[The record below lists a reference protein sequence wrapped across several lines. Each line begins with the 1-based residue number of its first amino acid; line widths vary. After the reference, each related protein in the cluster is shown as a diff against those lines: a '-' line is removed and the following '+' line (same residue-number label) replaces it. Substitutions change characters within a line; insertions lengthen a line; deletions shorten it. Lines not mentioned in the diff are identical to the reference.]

1 MVRASDVYVGFAMQ
15 LCIFVTWFDLLTM
28 LNKPTVN
35 SCLIDSIIIPITF
48 SVYYG
53 LMFVKNYRIFTI
65 FTRPRSRI
73 LKTHETILAG
83 SVFGIPT
90 AIIIAIWNAKD
101 SPKPAAI
108 TVMKGV
114 YAWTCSSTS
123 SDFQSLMVT
132 ILSVYCAIILAMNLY
147 VAFQTRNIPS
157 KYSETRVITLAIYNT
172 TIITL
177 FAISI
182 LLSEGLGFRL
192 KAAIKM
198 IAVFY
203 LLFFNLVSSFSLKV
217 VHCVQD
223 NVLTTKSGGKS
234 SHNATNQSMEVISN
248 KDKEAAKKGKTG
260 TPVILRRPGL
270 FSESKPRMMH
280 SETPDFVSFCRFT
293 KLTLEDEAAS
303 KRGDGECWKLPNL
316 KEFKVEKLSD
326 LTRRYYLDRDKYE
339 ITFENEDDAKSWDNY
354 FHPWTNAHIAKTM
367 LGDGLK

>member
-1 MVRASDVYVGFAMQ
+1 MVRASDVFVGFAMQ

-28 LNKPTVN
+28 LNKPTNTTCTV
-35 SCLIDSIIIPITF
+35 DSIIIPITF
-48 SVYYG
+48 SIYYG
-53 LMFVKNYRIFTI
+53 LMFIKNYRIYTI

-73 LKTHETILAG
+73 LKTHETIIG
-83 SVFGIPT
+83 GIIFGIPP

-101 SPKPAAI
+101 APKPAAI

-123 SDFQSLMVT
+123 TSLQSVMVT
-132 ILSVYCAIILAMNLY
+132 LLSVYCAIILAMNLY
-147 VAFQTRNIPS
+147 IAFQTRNIPS

-203 LLFFNLVSSFSLKV
+203 LLFFNLVSTFSLKV

-223 NVLTTKSGGKS
+223 NVLSTKSGSKS
-234 SHNATNQSMEVISN
+234 THSITNPSMEAVSVKE
-248 KDKEAAKKGKTG
+248 KDVKKGKAG
-260 TPVILRRPGL
+260 TPVILRKPGL
-270 FSESKPRMMH
+270 FSESKPRMML
-280 SETPDFVSFCRFT
+280 SETPEFVSFCRFT
-293 KLTLEDEAAS
+293 KLTLEDDAAS

-316 KEFKVEKLSD
+316 KEFKVEKVSD
-326 LTRRYYLDRDKYE
+326 LTRRYYLDKDQFE
-339 ITFENEDDAKSWDNY
+339 ITYENEDDAKSWDNY

-367 LGDGLK
+367 LGEGK